1 MPEIEANLSLFKKE
15 GSLIGFSLIAEDQYD
30 AEVFC
35 SNFMQKLITGNA
47 GVYQLNTNEI
57 AFITSSN
64 KYVSFYL
71 DEEDIQA
78 MKDLFS
84 LKRGNLDII
93 HCSHLN
99 GGFKLFIEN
108 YPKEYETIPLLR
120 VLN

>member
-1 MPEIEANLSLFKKE
+1 MPEIKANLSLFKKE

-35 SNFMQKLITGNA
+35 SNFMQKLITENA

-71 DEEDIQA
+71 DEEDILA
-78 MKDLFS
+78 MIDLFS
-84 LKRGNLDII
+84 LRRGKLNII
-93 HCSHLN
+93 DCSHLS
-99 GGFKLFIEN
+99 GFKLFTGNNLEG
-108 YPKEYETIPLLR
+108 YETIPLLR